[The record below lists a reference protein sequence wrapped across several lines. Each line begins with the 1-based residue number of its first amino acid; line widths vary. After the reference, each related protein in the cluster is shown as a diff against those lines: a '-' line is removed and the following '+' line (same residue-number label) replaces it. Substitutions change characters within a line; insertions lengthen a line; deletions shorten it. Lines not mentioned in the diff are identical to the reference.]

1 MSTNNAMMLD
11 VRNLSKR
18 FGDFYAVKD
27 LSFQVMKG
35 EIFGFLG
42 PNGAGKTTT
51 MRVLT
56 CFIPATSG
64 TVQID
69 GLDTCERSLDIRR
82 RIGYLAENNP
92 LYSDMRVREYLLF
105 VGELRGLRGQVLDAA
120 LDRMVHAC
128 GLAQTADRQIGKLS
142 KGYQQRV
149 GLAQAMIHNPELL
162 VLDEPMSG
170 LDPNQIVEIRELIK
184 RIGREKTV
192 VYCSHIL
199 SEVSQTCSRIL
210 IINNGLAVATGT
222 PDELTARS
230 TKANRYSV
238 RIHGEKEVVEARLRE
253 LPGVS
258 SVSTSAAGEWQNVT
272 ITAEGRE
279 DIGESLFKCVV
290 DNNWSLAELK
300 LETASLEDVF
310 THLTRS

>member
-1 MSTNNAMMLD
+1 MMLD